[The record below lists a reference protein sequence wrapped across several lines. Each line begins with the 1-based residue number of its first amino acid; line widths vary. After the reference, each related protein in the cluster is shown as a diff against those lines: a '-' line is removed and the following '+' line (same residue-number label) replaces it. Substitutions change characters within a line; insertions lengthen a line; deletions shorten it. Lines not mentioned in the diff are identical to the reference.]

1 MSSIKHLGTLLP
13 LNSLSSE
20 SLRTDDYF
28 GMAKLFV
35 DWLHATGQSIWQML
49 PLNPTGFDPQV
60 NYFTSPYW
68 SSGIGINPAYLQ
80 FDMQEKIDNL
90 YIDNY
95 TLFATKNAYWLDG
108 YAVFQCLCEKH
119 ATDDWRR
126 WDPGFH
132 HPDEEKIQHW
142 TLNFARRIDVIKRTQ
157 YILHQTFEEL
167 KMYARKMGV
176 EIWGD
181 LPFFLPIGSYHC
193 WRYPHAFAL
202 TPEYDLEYVAGSL
215 GGHHWRN
222 RQIWGFP
229 LYNFDHPDTFK
240 MWDERMRHT
249 MTLFD
254 RVRIDSAVRFYE
266 YEMFHISDTT
276 KDKIMKGPGATYM
289 THFVNLARELNS
301 GIYIEDISEFS
312 MKQLEATA
320 HRLGVLG
327 VSVVTLM
334 FSQASDVVDQKDF
347 LLFDGQPHIYFS
359 STHDT
364 SPLAEYLEGLTPSQQ
379 AKLASILTIPQVPYT
394 YRDVVQGLIRHTNI
408 AIIAMQD
415 WMGSTTRINVPGII
429 SDTNWNYRME
439 VPIEKL
445 PKDITTRPLPSL
457 VA

>member
-68 SSGIGINPAYLQ
+68 SCGIGINPAYIQ
-80 FDMQEKIDNL
+80 FDMQEKIDRL

-95 TLFATKNAYWLDG
+95 ALFTSKNAYWLDG
-108 YAVFQCLCEKH
+108 YAVFQCLCEQH

-132 HPDEEKIQHW
+132 HPDEEKINHW
-142 TLNFARRIDVIKRTQ
+142 TSSFARRIDMIKRTQ
-157 YILHQTFEEL
+157 YILHQTFAEL
-167 KMYARKMGV
+167 KMYAKKMGV
-176 EIWGD
+176 QIWGD

-193 WRYPHAFAL
+193 WRYPNAFVL

-215 GGHHWRN
+215 GGRHWRN

-229 LYNFDHPDTFK
+229 LYNFGHPDTFK
-240 MWDERMRHT
+240 MWEERMHHA

-254 RVRIDSAVRFYE
+254 RVRIDSAVRLYE
-266 YEMFHISDTT
+266 YEMFHISDST
-276 KDKIMKGPGATYM
+276 KDKIMQGPGAEYM
-289 THFVNLARELNS
+289 DRFANMASELNS
-301 GIYIEDISEFS
+301 GIYIEDISEFN
-312 MKQLEATA
+312 MKQLETTA
-320 HRLGVLG
+320 HKLGVLG

-334 FSQASDVVDQKDF
+334 FSQKSDDIHEKDF

-379 AKLASILTIPQVPYT
+379 SKLATLLTIPHIPYT
-394 YRDVVQGLIRHTNI
+394 YRDVVQGLIKHTNI

-415 WMGSTTRINVPGII
+415 WIGSKMRINMPGII

-445 PKDITTRPLPSL
+445 STDVI
-457 VA
+457 A